1 MNARTL
7 LLVSISVCVG
17 FVLAEANGVPEK
29 KSYAEGTDST
39 QVPIDDSKVV
49 AQYANFCRI
58 SGTPEELIVDYGFN
72 PQPSGMPK
80 QPIAVGPRVVMNFYT
95 AKRMLQALERTIQ
108 RHEATFGPLE
118 TDVRKRIKSDNGTVD
133 AGKQ

>member
-7 LLVSISVCVG
+7 LLVLISVCVG
-17 FVLAEANGVPEK
+17 FVLAGSNGGPER
-29 KSYAEGTDST
+29 KSYADAMDAA

-58 SGTPEELIVDYGFN
+58 TPTPEELFIDYGFN
-72 PQPSGMPK
+72 SQPSGMPK
-80 QPIAVGPRVVMNFYT
+80 QPIAVGPRVVMNYYT
-95 AKRMLQALERTIQ
+95 AKRMLQVLERTIQ

-118 TDVRKRIKSDNGTVD
+118 TDVRKRIKSDASAENGE
-133 AGKQ
+133 KQ